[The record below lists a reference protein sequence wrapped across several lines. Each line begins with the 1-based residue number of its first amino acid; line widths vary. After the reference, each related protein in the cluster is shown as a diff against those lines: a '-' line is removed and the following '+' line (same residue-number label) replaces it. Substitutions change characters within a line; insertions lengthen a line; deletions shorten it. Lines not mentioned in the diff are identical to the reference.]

1 MIQLTQTLMTQSQT
15 KFLHQNNQK
24 RIFSKRSQK
33 FLKKILDG
41 RQEHQFQNWEKRKH
55 PEMKSRNSTSFGMH
69 LSLGE
74 NIRI

>member
-1 MIQLTQTLMTQSQT
+1 M
-15 KFLHQNNQK
+15 
-24 RIFSKRSQK
+24 
-33 FLKKILDG
+33 LDG

-74 NIRI
+74 NIRIWTKKTRKVARTEMKGDG